1 MSWKAGTPLSITKHR
16 QRILEVLQEWF
27 RTHQEGPTLEELCQ
41 LLGMHP
47 RQKATVQRWLQT
59 MRGIDVEWEAHSAR
73 SLRLLISEPE
83 EVSVQIPTTETLRY
97 LATGLVEWERR
108 SPLARSQVPESL
120 RIGMSRMYLTSL
132 LQGKEA
138 PGNLPDFLTQAEKP
152 ILDWAPASEIKNLS
166 PDVTLLQDGLVSDF
180 ARDWQVDGRDVV
192 EQVQE
197 SVMKDVLDYCRGFQM
212 DDAYRAFRQ
221 VVITKP
227 TLPYTEYRRM
237 LATPIFNPLR
247 EYLRQTYVDL
257 ESLAEYETYYL
268 CPRCQYPQRQRS
280 DGTYRCRNVFCERLC
295 AKLNPPPLPPIAK
308 AEASQWKVVTPG
320 MHQYVTLP
328 GLWEIA
334 LYELLTHLGVR
345 VTLWPQIDEYD
356 LLVELPRKV
365 RWAIDVKDWGY
376 LRLDRLKKVQYRLD
390 VNETFV
396 VFPDERSLR
405 LAVVRDEYEAEL
417 GGVRLLLNSE
427 LITKVKQ
434 ILGNTDHA

>member
-1 MSWKAGTPLSITKHR
+1 MSITKHR
-16 QRILEVLQEWF
+16 QRILEALHEWF
-27 RTHQEGPTLEELCQ
+27 RTHEEGPTLEELCQ

-59 MRGIDVEWEAHSAR
+59 IRGSDVEWEAHSAR

-83 EVSVQIPTTETLRY
+83 EVSVQIPMTETLRY

-108 SPLARSQVPESL
+108 TLEARSQVPETL

-132 LQGKEA
+132 LQGEEA
-138 PGNLPDFLTQAEKP
+138 PGNLPDFLTQAKKP
-152 ILDWAPASEIKNLS
+152 IFDWAAASEIKNLS
-166 PDVTLLQDGLVSDF
+166 PDVTLLEDGLVSDF

-221 VVITKP
+221 AVVTKP
-227 TLPYTEYRRM
+227 ALPYTEYRRM
-237 LATPIFNPLR
+237 LSAPIFHPLR

-257 ESLAEYETYYL
+257 ESLAEYETYYR
-268 CPRCQYPQRQRS
+268 CPRCQYLQRQRS
-280 DGTYRCRNVFCERLC
+280 DGTYLCRNVFCERLC
-295 AKLNPPPLPPIAK
+295 AKKLNLPPLPPIAK
-308 AEASQWKVVTPG
+308 AEARQWKVVTPG
-320 MHQYVTLP
+320 MHLYVTLP

-334 LYELLTHLGVR
+334 LYESLTRLGVR

-365 RWAIDVKDWGY
+365 RWAIDVKDWGH

-390 VNETFV
+390 ANEPFV

-405 LAVVRDEYEAEL
+405 LAVVRDEYEAKL
-417 GGVRLLLNSE
+417 GGVRLLLISE
-427 LITKVKQ
+427 LIVKVKE